1 MRADSAEMS
10 WDKKSGQWLLRISIG
25 DEVIRRHCAKAEDL
39 DDQNLRTLAEKT
51 VRDEGY
57 EINIANVSIVR

>member
-10 WDKKSGQWLLRISIG
+10 WDKSRSQWLLRIKIG
-25 DEVIRRHCAKAEDL
+25 DEVIRRHCKVAQSA
-39 DDQNLRTLAEKT
+39 DDQKLRTIAQET

-57 EINIANVSIVR
+57 EIDGGNVTVLR